1 MQQREIDMKFT
12 VSGKITLGMEER
24 AFVKEVEAASE
35 NAARHKA
42 YGLFGSQNGLPRNKV
57 RIEKVEKA

>member
-1 MQQREIDMKFT
+1 MKFT
-12 VSGKITLGMEER
+12 VSGKIVLGAEER
-24 AFVKEVEAASE
+24 AFVKEIEAASE

-57 RIEKVEKA
+57 KIEKVEKA

>member
-1 MQQREIDMKFT
+1 MKFT
-12 VSGKITLGMEER
+12 VSGKIRLGAEER
-24 AFVKEVEAASE
+24 TFVKEVEAASE

-57 RIEKVEKA
+57 RIEKVEKS

>member
-1 MQQREIDMKFT
+1 MKFT
-12 VSGKITLGMEER
+12 VSGRITLGSAER
-24 AFVKEVEAASE
+24 SFTTEIEAPSE

-42 YGLFGSQNGLPRNKV
+42 YGLFGSRNGLPRDKV

>member
-1 MQQREIDMKFT
+1 
-12 VSGKITLGMEER
+12 
-24 AFVKEVEAASE
+24 VEAPSE
-35 NAARHKA
+35 RAARHKA

>member
-1 MQQREIDMKFT
+1 MKFT
-12 VSGKITLGMEER
+12 VSGRITLGIEER
-24 AFVKEVEAASE
+24 AFVKEVEAPSE
-35 NAARHKA
+35 KAARHKA

>member
-1 MQQREIDMKFT
+1 MKFT
-12 VSGKITLGMEER
+12 VSGKITLGAEER

-57 RIEKVEKA
+57 RIEKVEKL

>member
-1 MQQREIDMKFT
+1 MKFT
-12 VSGKITLGMEER
+12 VSGKITLGAEVR

-57 RIEKVEKA
+57 MIEKVEKA